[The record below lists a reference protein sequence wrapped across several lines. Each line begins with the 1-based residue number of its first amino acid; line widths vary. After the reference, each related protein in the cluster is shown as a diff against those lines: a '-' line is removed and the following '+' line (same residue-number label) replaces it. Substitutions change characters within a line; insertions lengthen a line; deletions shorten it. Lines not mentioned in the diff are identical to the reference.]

1 MKREILELII
11 GRNIFGF
18 IRFYFRIMILYKY
31 IFLCDV
37 REKEKRRFYYIINII
52 FKNYLI
58 IVNCDI

>member
-37 REKEKRRFYYIINII
+37 REREKGGFIIL
-52 FKNYLI
+52 LI
-58 IVNCDI
+58 